1 MTERTDFQAVEDEDP
16 DEPDEPD
23 DPDELPWD
31 DVDLDGDGAFAE
43 GVEPCP
49 AAVVD
54 VVVPG
59 VFAEPEPEPEFDV
72 CSSGFGVPCFDG
84 DAYESRPGPS
94 APADVV
100 GSAFFVRDV
109 SSVCLSVTTIAVTHT
124 TIVVTASAPAR

>member
-1 MTERTDFQAVEDEDP
+1 MTERTDFQAVEDEEPEDP
-16 DEPDEPD
+16 PEPE

-43 GVEPCP
+43 GFLLCS
-49 AAVVD
+49 AAVAD
-54 VVVPG
+54 VVAPG
-59 VFAEPEPEPEFDV
+59 AFAEAEFGV
-72 CSSGFGVPCFDG
+72 CSSGVGVPCFDG

-94 APADVV
+94 APAVAV